1 MAKKCYSGKGDFGDV
16 YLDYYY
22 IYNGHGDV
30 VAMADKN
37 GNIVNEY
44 SYDPWGKILSETET
58 VNNSIKYAGEYY
70 DKETGEALETQTQY
84 ASILLNFRFFGL
96 SVLQGV
102 SLAAPLR
109 TKKAK
114 IFLI

>member
-70 DKETGEALETQTQY
+70 DKETG
-84 ASILLNFRFFGL
+84 
-96 SVLQGV
+96 
-102 SLAAPLR
+102 
-109 TKKAK
+109 
-114 IFLI
+114 